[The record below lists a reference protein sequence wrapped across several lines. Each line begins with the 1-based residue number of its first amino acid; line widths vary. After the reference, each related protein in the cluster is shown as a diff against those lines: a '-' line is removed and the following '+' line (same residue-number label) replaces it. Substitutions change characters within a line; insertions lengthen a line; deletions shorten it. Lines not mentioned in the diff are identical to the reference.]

1 MDRAGTLTCKA
12 LRTLVRHDSLQIK
25 DEEVMLIEPQDVAKL
40 LGVSGFLLSL
50 AVIVS
55 ILVAASLPPL

>member
-1 MDRAGTLTCKA
+1 
-12 LRTLVRHDSLQIK
+12 
-25 DEEVMLIEPQDVAKL
+25 MLIEPPDVAKL

-55 ILVAASLPPL
+55 VLVKATLPPL

>member
-12 LRTLVRHDSLQIK
+12 LRTLVRHDSLSI
-25 DEEVMLIEPQDVAKL
+25 DEEVMLIEPPDVAKL
-40 LGVSGFLLSL
+40 IGVSGFLLSL

-55 ILVAASLPPL
+55 ILVTASLPPL